1 MNTFQKLPREKQLK
15 ILDAAAEAFASKGY
29 YGSGI
34 KDICERANISNGA
47 LYKYFLNK
55 EELFIAVLD
64 RCQQIMVEYL
74 YEKHTKIES
83 SILNAIE
90 EYLKEIAEICG
101 KFPAYLTVYANLGSP
116 NMEMF
121 SERFSERFKE
131 SGKYIYEMVRE
142 AKKRGEV
149 IEGIDERALGFL
161 IDNQFIL
168 FLYSMLSDYHEKR
181 FRSFMV
187 IEDEVEL
194 TSEKKIA
201 FIMDSIRVFL
211 NNKKEESY
219 PVT

>member
-1 MNTFQKLPREKQLK
+1 MNTFEKLPKEKQIK

-34 KDICERANISNGA
+34 KEICEKANISNGA

-55 EELFIAVLD
+55 EELFMAVLD

-83 SILNAIE
+83 SILSAIE
-90 EYLKEIAEICG
+90 EYLIEIADICG
-101 KFPAYLTVYANLGSP
+101 KFPTYLTVYANLGSP
-116 NMEMF
+116 HMEKF

-131 SGKYIYEMVRE
+131 SGKYIYDMVRE

-149 IEGIDERALGFL
+149 IVEIDERALGFL

-181 FRSFMV
+181 FRSFMT
-187 IEDEVEL
+187 IQDEIQL
-194 TSEKKIA
+194 TTEMKIA
-201 FIMDSIRVFL
+201 FIIDSIKFFFNQR
-211 NNKKEESY
+211 
-219 PVT
+219 